1 MADFFIP
8 LAKDKEQEKR
18 VLKSI
23 IEFNKE
29 QLGADIDSQRIQ
41 KLDYTHDGK
50 NYIAEVGKPH
60 VYNKEPVIAILHD
73 KLRDLYLVCTTNRGV
88 VGGIPIM
95 VGKNEVN
102 QKTLFN

>member
-18 VLKSI
+18 VLNSI

-29 QLGADIDSQRIQ
+29 QLGAEVDSQRIQ

-60 VYNKEPVIAILHD
+60 IYNKELVIAILHD
-73 KLRDLYLVCTTNRGV
+73 ELRKLYLVCTPNRGV
-88 VGGIPIM
+88 VGGIPIL
-95 VGKNEVN
+95 VGNNEVN
-102 QKTLFN
+102 KKTLFS